1 MKKESLKGFKM
12 LETLQGYQ
20 AAAQR
25 NLDNILA
32 EDIIDDQAVI
42 ATQGMIDDIA
52 ALIEGLLI

>member
-1 MKKESLKGFKM
+1 M